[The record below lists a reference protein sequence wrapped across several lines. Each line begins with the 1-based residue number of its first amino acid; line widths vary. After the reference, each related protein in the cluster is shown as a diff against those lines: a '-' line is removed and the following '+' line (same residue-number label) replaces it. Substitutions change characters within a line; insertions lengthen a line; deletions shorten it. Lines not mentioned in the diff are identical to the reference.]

1 MAVSQRAMTDM
12 HNCMQRLE
20 LRGNDPTGAQALL
33 AREQFLLNANWP
45 VDRPV
50 YGEGAGASGAAAD
63 DDDDDDDD
71 DDVDDE
77 ATGSEAG
84 SEEDSEPLEG

>member
-1 MAVSQRAMTDM
+1 M
-12 HNCMQRLE
+12 
-20 LRGNDPTGAQALL
+20 
-33 AREQFLLNANWP
+33 LNANWP

-50 YGEGAGASGAAAD
+50 YGEGVDADADGA
-63 DDDDDDDD
+63 DD

-84 SEEDSEPLEG
+84 SEEES

>member
-1 MAVSQRAMTDM
+1 MT
-12 HNCMQRLE
+12 
-20 LRGNDPTGAQALL
+20 
-33 AREQFLLNANWP
+33 REQFLLNANWP

-50 YGEGAGASGAAAD
+50 YGEGADAAVD
-63 DDDDDDDD
+63 DE
-71 DDVDDE
+71 DDE